1 MSQNE
6 SITGTEQSARYSLAS
21 RVVLLATD
29 GTSTSAGATHVA
41 YALAQELGAGVHVV
55 SVFDTRGVPIPSGI
69 GGALQVAH
77 EVVGQGVHTEQEH
90 AVRGTLAA
98 TLGRDVDW
106 PVRMSLGAPS
116 SAIVREAR
124 RLEAS
129 MIVMGLRRHGRAER
143 VLNDETTLNVVRTAP
158 CPVLGVVP
166 DLKRL
171 PRAVLAAVDFSSASM
186 SAASVA
192 RALIPREGRL
202 TLAYVSKDEYPPD
215 DGEGVIHA
223 LGVEAGF
230 ERASR
235 ALAEDGV
242 TVDHVV
248 LHPKPMQP
256 VSELLL
262 ELSEGTSVEVVAAG
276 SARLSRVERWM
287 LGSVTTDLVRDGRLS
302 VLVVPPAGKR
312 D

>member
-1 MSQNE
+1 MSQKE
-6 SITGTEQSARYSLAS
+6 SITFSEPSSRYSLAN

-29 GTSTSAGATHVA
+29 GTPTSVGATHVA
-41 YALAQELGAGVHVV
+41 YSLAQELEARVHIV
-55 SVFDTRGVPIPSGI
+55 SVFDTRGVPIPAGI

-77 EVVGQGVHTEQEH
+77 EVAGPGLHAEQEEG
-90 AVRGTLAA
+90 VRSNLAA

-124 RLEAS
+124 RIDAS
-129 MIVMGLRRHGRAER
+129 LIVMGLRRHGRADR

-158 CPVLGVVP
+158 CPVLAVVP
-166 DLKRL
+166 ELEGL
-171 PRAVLAAVDFSSASM
+171 PKTVLAAIDFSSASL

-192 RALIPREGRL
+192 RALVPREGKL
-202 TLAYVSKDEYPPD
+202 TLAYVSQEDFPPD

-230 ERASR
+230 DRAGR
-235 ALAEDGV
+235 ALGEGGV
-242 TVDHVV
+242 TVDRLV
-248 LHPKPMQP
+248 LHHKPMQP
-256 VSELLL
+256 VSDLLL
-262 ELSEGTSVEVVAAG
+262 ELAEETSVEVVAAG
-276 SARLSRVERWM
+276 SARLSRVQRWM
-287 LGSVTTDLVRDGRLS
+287 LGSVTTDLVRAGRLS
-302 VLVVPPAGKR
+302 VLVVPPEAKR

>member
-29 GTSTSAGATHVA
+29 GTSTSAGAKHVA

-124 RLEAS
+124 RLDVLAPRK
-129 MIVMGLRRHGRAER
+129 MAGRETHPAER
-143 VLNDETTLNVVRTAP
+143 RGEAFLGDRQPIAP
-158 CPVLGVVP
+158 
-166 DLKRL
+166 R
-171 PRAVLAAVDFSSASM
+171 
-186 SAASVA
+186 
-192 RALIPREGRL
+192 
-202 TLAYVSKDEYPPD
+202 
-215 DGEGVIHA
+215 
-223 LGVEAGF
+223 
-230 ERASR
+230 
-235 ALAEDGV
+235 
-242 TVDHVV
+242 
-248 LHPKPMQP
+248 
-256 VSELLL
+256 
-262 ELSEGTSVEVVAAG
+262 VVAQHVADHEQAAG
-276 SARLSRVERWM
+276 HHARGRVRECQPLQIRRQVVQHVDQRDVAAER
-287 LGSVTTDLVRDGRLS
+287 RQ
-302 VLVVPPAGKR
+302 
-312 D
+312 